1 MLSVATEMRSI
12 LRLSLSPSPASLL
25 LALVISLRPHSRAV
39 SLRLFLLHPFLAVS
53 LAMASKRRPNSEKS
67 NSLPPSFQIISRS
80 VERDFRG
87 NLLENNS
94 RIRSVGSK
102 SLEKFP
108 ISTRRYSPSVAF
120 HPLSAPPP
128 VTSLSWDAIL
138 PSDNQGLP
146 LSFLSTASLFQPS
159 PRREGEEDPSR
170 LSILFLSPFLC
181 PR

>member
-53 LAMASKRRPNSEKS
+53 LAMASKRRPNFEKS
-67 NSLPPSFQIISRS
+67 NSLPPSFQTISRS

-120 HPLSAPPP
+120 HPLSAPPS